1 MTTLNLTELFGQNVD
16 QLKETQEQIKRKAY
30 SEVATR
36 IDQIQELLDEIKQ
49 IKDAADIEVDL
60 YSLGSIMS
68 DIDSDEFA
76 SKWYSSSC

>member
-16 QLKETQEQIKRKAY
+16 QLKEKQEQIKRKAY

-60 YSLGSIMS
+60 YSLGSTMS
-68 DIDSDEFA
+68 DIDEGEFGY
-76 SKWYSSSC
+76 KWNSSSC

>member
-49 IKDAADIEVDL
+49 IKNSADIEVDL
-60 YSLGSIMS
+60 YSLGSTMS
-68 DIDSDEFA
+68 DIDDDEFA

>member
-49 IKDAADIEVDL
+49 IKNATDIEVDL
-60 YSLGSIMS
+60 YSLGSTMS
-68 DIDSDEFA
+68 DIDDDEVA
-76 SKWYSSSC
+76 SKWYSSNC